1 MIATYDRSNRS
12 RQLRTVRQASF
23 IDPVVLLGY
32 GVPAAPE
39 FLRAGECL
47 ITGPHA
53 LERVARR
60 SGTVAMS
67 WSCLA

>member
-1 MIATYDRSNRS
+1 MIVTYDRSNRS

-23 IDPVVLLGY
+23 IDPVVLLGH

-47 ITGPHA
+47 I
-53 LERVARR
+53 
-60 SGTVAMS
+60 
-67 WSCLA
+67 